1 MHNLKNCIIQNKQ
14 QSLSQ
19 YIQKRILLAGFSAC
33 GGSLQRHNSS
43 PSQCDPARRAFLC
56 YRNITEQ
63 FPNNIKNVSSDYL
76 RRRVLPVLPLLFVS
90 GLARGNLGRYV
101 VIPLRCNRRA
111 CRCLKLLALSSA
123 SRKPSSTCSLHIPL
137 SL

>member
-1 MHNLKNCIIQNKQ
+1 ME
-14 QSLSQ
+14 
-19 YIQKRILLAGFSAC
+19 FSHRLELFGPEIFAALNDKKVALEAE
-33 GGSLQRHNSS
+33 GIS
-43 PSQCDPARRAFLC
+43 
-56 YRNITEQ
+56 Y
-63 FPNNIKNVSSDYL
+63 NIKNVSSDYL

-90 GLARGNLGRYV
+90 GLARGNLGRYI